1 MCVIIG
7 MRVILYVARNENNY
21 AITGVLVFGVAIIK
35 QG

>member
-1 MCVIIG
+1 MCAITG

-21 AITGVLVFGVAIIK
+21 AITGVFGVSIIK